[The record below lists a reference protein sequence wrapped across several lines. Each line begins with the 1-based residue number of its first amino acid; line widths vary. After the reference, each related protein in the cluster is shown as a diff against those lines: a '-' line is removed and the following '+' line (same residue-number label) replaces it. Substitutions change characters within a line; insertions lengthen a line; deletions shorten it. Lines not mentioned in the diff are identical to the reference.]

1 MSTYT
6 DLLALNVAYTRV
18 ERMSKI
24 NSMVLRGESPDQGNR
39 GLDLVKD
46 IIRIP
51 ECDMTAIAE
60 RFKLTLIGSVLHL
73 GGEALKP

>member
-39 GLDLVKD
+39 GLDLEKD

-51 ECDMTAIAE
+51 ECDMTAMAE
-60 RFKLTLIGSVLHL
+60 RFKLTLIGRVLHL